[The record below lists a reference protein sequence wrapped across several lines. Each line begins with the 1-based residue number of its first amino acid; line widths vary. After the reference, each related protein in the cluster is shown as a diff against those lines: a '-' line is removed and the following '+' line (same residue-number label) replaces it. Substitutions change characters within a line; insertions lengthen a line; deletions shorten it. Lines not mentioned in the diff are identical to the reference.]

1 MEMVLFHFFFTSSKF
16 KEKEQSMLA
25 HLNVSIYFSSSFSL
39 NSTNQMESNNNNNN
53 NDDIKKLHE
62 RTS

>member
-1 MEMVLFHFFFTSSKF
+1 
-16 KEKEQSMLA
+16 MLA
-25 HLNVSIYFSSSFSL
+25 HLNVSIYFSSSYSL
-39 NSTNQMESNNNNNN
+39 NSTNQMESNNNNN